1 MFGFGTGTAGTSAFG
16 SAAPSGGL
24 FGSSTSTAAPST
36 GLFGSSTST
45 AAPSTGMFG
54 SSASTAAP
62 SAGLFGSSTS
72 TAAPSSGLFGGSTS
86 AAAPSTGLFGSSTST
101 AAPSTSLF
109 GGSTSGAAPSTG
121 LFGGA
126 TSTAA
131 PSTGLFGGAT
141 STAAPSTGLFGG
153 ATSTAAPSTG
163 LFGSSTSTAAPSTSL
178 FGGSTSAAAAAA
190 STAAA
195 VTPKTKFADLAADM
209 QGVLVAVERQKQVQ
223 IQIGHSIVADE
234 TEREAKAVAQAVQRL
249 AQALSVAKLTLAG
262 DRGRVDE
269 AKAQAQFDAQHAER
283 AAALVAHA
291 TDDGSWAQSGL
302 TPLQAANRQRALG
315 ALQQDG
321 GDARVGDPYEAVRR
335 MQVASMHHDVARE
348 CYWAWLERVER
359 GARLLQERLD
369 QLERHVAAAVAHG
382 GAQPRRLEP
391 PARPEPRAV
400 ADVIQHQAD
409 SFLAIAARLAA
420 VDEDVRRLRRRLALP

>member
-1 MFGFGTGTAGTSAFG
+1 M
-16 SAAPSGGL
+16 

-36 GLFGSSTST
+36 GLFGGSTST
-45 AAPSTGMFG
+45 AAPST
-54 SSASTAAP
+54 
-62 SAGLFGSSTS
+62 
-72 TAAPSSGLFGGSTS
+72 GLFGGSTS
-86 AAAPSTGLFGSSTST
+86 AAAPSTGLFG
-101 AAPSTSLF
+101 
-109 GGSTSGAAPSTG
+109 GS
-121 LFGGA
+121 
-126 TSTAA
+126 
-131 PSTGLFGGAT
+131 
-141 STAAPSTGLFGG
+141 
-153 ATSTAAPSTG
+153 TSTAAPSTG
-163 LFGSSTSTAAPSTSL
+163 LFGSSTSAAAPSTGLFGGATSAAAPSTGLFGGATSAAAPSTSL
-178 FGGSTSAAAAAA
+178 FGGSTSAAAVA

-391 PARPEPRAV
+391 PARPSPRAV